1 MRIAVKHADMWSA
14 YVTESSLAE
23 AFAPMIERLNVICE
37 TQSREP
43 STLGRS
49 IGIFVRPPDTPAD
62 VPAPGPS
69 LDGSEDD
76 IVRQIEQ
83 FAAIGATNVEIMVP
97 GDMPSGFER
106 LAGAVEKLA
115 SI

>member
-1 MRIAVKHADMWSA
+1 MRLAAKHADIWSA
-14 YVTESSLAE
+14 YVTDSSLAE
-23 AFAPMIERLNVICE
+23 AFAPMIEQLDVICK

-49 IGIFVRPPDTPAD
+49 IGIFVRPPDTPTD
-62 VPAPGPS
+62 LPTLGPS

-76 IVRQIEQ
+76 IVSGIEQ
-83 FAAIGATNVEIMVP
+83 FVAIGATHVEMMIP
-97 GDMPSGFER
+97 GDMASGFER
-106 LAGAVEKLA
+106 LAGVVEKVA